1 MGSSVSSSVS
11 EQSAQAYLAQA
22 FSGSCDITCNNIA
35 SDVNIDIINS
45 IIGGSIN
52 LTQSC
57 SVNADCVISG
67 SSDATSDIVFKA
79 TNSSNAKNAANI
91 FSGDVFNFDQ
101 ASSYSRQDIKQK
113 IVQSTSEKCKMAS
126 LNQLS
131 DLTILAANS
140 AIGGSI
146 NVGQTGST
154 SGQCQLSNNLSAAAS
169 ASAMASNT
177 AQSGKDKK
185 GSKLGGSGT
194 IIVIVGVIALLF
206 VVYIVMKMYTGGR
219 DKKIASDYESR
230 VEMARAE
237 AGCLGGKKALID
249 TKTGLPLIDPLT
261 KRPLCGP
268 PDLPTS
274 QKINVSIEH

>member
-1 MGSSVSSSVS
+1 MGTSVSTS
-11 EQSAQAYLAQA
+11 QSDQEAQAFLAQQ

-35 SDVNIDIINS
+35 SDINIDIINS
-45 IIGGSIN
+45 IIGGSVN

-67 SSDATSDIVFKA
+67 SSDASSDIVFKA
-79 TNSSNAKNAANI
+79 ANSSNAKNAGNV
-91 FSGDVFNFDQ
+91 FSGDWFNFDQ
-101 ASSYSRQDIKQK
+101 ASSYSRQSIKQK
-113 IVQSTSEKCKMAS
+113 IVQATSEKCKMAS

-146 NVGQTGST
+146 NIGQTGST
-154 SGQCQLSNNLSAAAS
+154 SGQCQLSNNMSAAAS
-169 ASAMASNT
+169 ATAMASNT

-194 IIVIVGVIALLF
+194 IIIIVGVIALLF
-206 VVYIVMKMYTGGR
+206 VVYIVAKMYTGSR
-219 DKKIASDYESR
+219 DKKIASDYENKI
-230 VEMARAE
+230 EIARAE

-249 TKTGLPLIDPLT
+249 SKTGLPLIDPLS
-261 KRPLCGP
+261 KRPICP
-268 PDLPTS
+268 PVDLPTT
-274 QKINVSIEH
+274 QRINVNIEK